1 MTTDP
6 SSDAWGAGAPRTP
19 APPAARH
26 RGSTGRDHE
35 LAAQRAHASIAGLP
49 AGGAPEPPAK
59 ARAQHSRRRGVT
71 TAAVTAT
78 AAFLAV
84 LTVLALQLR
93 ANPASVGIATQKPRV
108 VILRRVYQTTVRER
122 IIGAAGKGGTTVS
135 SSSASVSGAAAP
147 ASTPITTHTS

>member
-6 SSDAWGAGAPRTP
+6 SPDAWAAGAPRP
-19 APPAARH
+19 PLPPAARH
-26 RGSTGRDHE
+26 RGPAGRDHE
-35 LAAQRAHASIAGLP
+35 LAAQRARVSTAGLP
-49 AGGAPEPPAK
+49 AGSALETPAK
-59 ARAQHSRRRGVT
+59 ARELHSRRRGVT

-93 ANPASVGIATQKPRV
+93 ANPASAGIATQKPRV
-108 VILRRVYQTTVRER
+108 VILRRVYQTTVHER

-135 SSSASVSGAAAP
+135 SSSASVSGATAP
-147 ASTPITTHTS
+147 TSTPITTHTS